1 MTNIF
6 HSILTNS
13 SETVKQ
19 HNVAYQSSSKFEH
32 PPRSL
37 SPYFLAAN
45 HSQLQTLSMSKF
57 FQKNVTFKP
66 HHPHFRLPRSLSRS
80 STFLIDRVSWRDT
93 WLDSRTKAKK
103 ARWLVGNGGRVSA
116 MDADISIQVSMNLV
130 DRFKARGANES
141 RTGAIAMKRRSRVC
155 KLRFIRALAWLHWIG
170 WERLTG
176 RHRETCDISRTINKA
191 NSLSD
196 RSLAK
201 TRGSSMWDYRCL

>member
-80 STFLIDRVSWRDT
+80 STFLIESV
-93 WLDSRTKAKK
+93 
-103 ARWLVGNGGRVSA
+103 
-116 MDADISIQVSMNLV
+116 DA
-130 DRFKARGANES
+130 
-141 RTGAIAMKRRSRVC
+141 
-155 KLRFIRALAWLHWIG
+155 
-170 WERLTG
+170 
-176 RHRETCDISRTINKA
+176 
-191 NSLSD
+191 
-196 RSLAK
+196 
-201 TRGSSMWDYRCL
+201 TRGSTAAQRRKKLAGWSETVGEYPRWTQIYQSKSVWISSTGLRLAARTNPGQVRLLWKDAHVCASCALSERWLGYIELDGRG